1 MKRYTHIQNHL
12 WKQVYKEM
20 PLFGYAIFTGE
31 LVKVVHINQTGAFTI
46 KHMI

>member
-1 MKRYTHIQNHL
+1 L

-20 PLFGYAIFTGE
+20 PLFGYAILTGE
-31 LVKVVHINQTGAFTI
+31 PVKVVHINQGLLFI